1 MGREEVTMTV
11 TRREFVLGAL
21 SSALFVSRSAEASV
35 ARALSLG
42 ELLYKSNHVLVGTAT
57 DAYGTWEVIGKRRCI
72 VTYSLFRV
80 EEPLD
85 GREPPGSEITI
96 RTLGGIVGDLGQRFF
111 GEAMVALRE
120 RATVFVHDTAPSLY
134 VVTAMAQGHYPLQAD
149 SRGVHRLRAGF
160 DQVSIS
166 ELPEAAMRR
175 LDGRT
180 TPEAAELLAREVD
193 VGHR

>member
-1 MGREEVTMTV
+1 MTV

-21 SSALFVSRSAEASV
+21 SSALFISSRRAEASV

-42 ELLYKSNHVLVGTAT
+42 ELLYRSSNVLVGTAV
-57 DAYGTWEVIGKRRCI
+57 DAYAAWEVVGKRRCI

-85 GREPPGSEITI
+85 GREPPAPEVTI
-96 RTLGGIVGDLGQRFF
+96 RTLGGTVGELGQKFF
-111 GEAMVALRE
+111 GEADVALRQ

-134 VVTAMAQGHYPLQAD
+134 VVTAMAQGHYPLLPD
-149 SRGVHRLRAGF
+149 DRGVHRLRASF
-160 DQVSIS
+160 DAVSIS
-166 ELPEAAMRR
+166 DSSDAAMRR

-180 TPEAAELLAREVD
+180 TAEAAELLAREID
-193 VGHR
+193 VGRR